1 MIVNPCDP
9 FDPSGFLQWVLV
21 LCCSHGCVKLLL
33 ISVILLTGQYFCPG
47 LLHCPWCRC
56 CIRCQRSVQDNRSHQ
71 IPWNRCVFIAKEVF
85 KTTGVIRYLG
95 TGVYCSWYNCWQVP
109 GVLRYLG
116 IGVYCRLSSDTLG
129 VYITTVLTYYRGYD
143 SSCTGV

>member
-71 IPWNRCVFIAKEVF
+71 IPWNRCVFVAKEVF
-85 KTTGVIRYLG
+85 KTTGVIKYLG
-95 TGVYCSWYNCWQVP
+95 TGVYSLPKKCSRQQ
-109 GVLRYLG
+109 G
-116 IGVYCRLSSDTLG
+116 SSDTLEQ
-129 VYITTVLTYYRGYD
+129 VCIRCQRSVQDNRSHQIPWNRCVL
-143 SSCTGV
+143 